1 MGRNKIEIK
10 YIVEQRKRQVTL
22 NKRKGGLMKKAYE
35 LSVLCG
41 SEVTVL
47 IKDKRGQ
54 SYIYSSRDSDETLR
68 AHLSRGDEEP
78 VERLDNRTM
87 RRKYDSDATS
97 ESEDEDEPARPLVSS
112 RGRKL
117 PAKPSRTSA
126 GAAAGTGS
134 GSQHHRP
141 AGFAG
146 KGSGGKPTGGMLVA
160 AAAAA
165 QAGAAGPRSRA
176 ATAAGPHRRAG
187 SQRRVVGTYD
197 PDDYELDPAP
207 DMAPARTNSGGRRSQ
222 RRSNSGFASSH
233 PNLSSS
239 LTGIR
244 QQLLASMAYKA
255 PKFKVEPHHLSHFS
269 SSAAGNDTNT
279 TALASMSEDE
289 DDASDTEAE
298 DTPDGVGACASNESP
313 PAEMPPVGWKAA
325 RQRRRSLKVLTS
337 AADSGPVPN
346 GIVRRGSVMASDAG
360 AYQPG
365 LSPLIGLSCGG
376 INVANINVA
385 NVAAARSMSLK
396 RRQSVP
402 SDSLNPILNSPSLA
416 LLGDVA
422 TPISAAMAG
431 GFDGPCEFWSPWS
444 GTGAV

>member
-10 YIVEQRKRQVTL
+10 YILEQRKRQVTL

-47 IKDKRGQ
+47 IRDQRGQ

-68 AHLSRGDEEP
+68 AHLGRDDADSI
-78 VERLDNRTM
+78 ERLDNRTM

-97 ESEDEDEPARPLVSS
+97 DSEDEPEPARPLVSS

-117 PAKPSRTSA
+117 PSKPSRA
-126 GAAAGTGS
+126 LLGAAAATS
-134 GSQHHRP
+134 RRS

-146 KGSGGKPTGGMLVA
+146 KGKGGSKPTEATMRVA

-165 QAGAAGPRSRA
+165 QTGTAGSRPRAAAAAGPNRRA
-176 ATAAGPHRRAG
+176 ASA
-187 SQRRVVGTYD
+187 RRVVGTYD

-207 DMAPARTNSGGRRSQ
+207 DMAPARANSGGRRSN
-222 RRSNSGFASSH
+222 RRSKSGFASAQQ
-233 PNLSSS
+233 PGQPAGI
-239 LTGIR
+239 GIR
-244 QQLLASMAYKA
+244 AQLLTKTKTAATA
-255 PKFKVEPHHLSHFS
+255 HHLSHFS
-269 SSAAGNDTNT
+269 SSSEAGNDTNT
-279 TALASMSEDE
+279 TSTTATGDTAMSEVEED

-298 DTPDGVGACASNESP
+298 ETPVASNESP

-337 AADSGPVPN
+337 AADSGPVPT
-346 GIVRRGSVMASDAG
+346 GVVRRGSVMASDAG

-365 LSPLIGLSCGG
+365 LSPLIGSACGGG
-376 INVANINVA
+376 INVANINVP
-385 NVAAARSMSLK
+385 NIAAARSMSLK

-416 LLGDVA
+416 LIGDVA
-422 TPISAAMAG
+422 TPTSAAMAG
-431 GFDGPCEFWSPWS
+431 GFDAGGPCEFWSPWS